1 MPLLN
6 LFKLNKIERIF
17 AKHIDGERVIL
28 TFTYKDGYFD
38 KAQTLKRN
46 EVSYLGTMVNKG
58 DTKQIVTTDN
68 QVFTKDLLK
77 EMHCVCDVSIER
89 DF

>member
-1 MPLLN
+1 MALLN

-28 TFTYKDGYFD
+28 TFTHKNGYSEE
-38 KAQTLKRN
+38 QTLNRN
-46 EVSYLGTMVNKG
+46 EVSYLATMVNKG
-58 DTKQIVTTDN
+58 ATKQIVTTDN

-77 EMHCVCDVSIER
+77 EMHCVCDVSVER